1 MQQVRHSFLPVM
13 ISDSLEWVV
22 WGRCGVSIPG
32 GLSRTGSAKMGKDIS
47 IGWTRW
53 TGRGLSGLFSWDSG

>member
-32 GLSRTGSAKMGKDIS
+32 GLLRTGLAKMGKDIS

-53 TGRGLSGLFSWDSG
+53 TG